1 MEASDFING
10 LFFLYLIG
18 IAVAFFIYR
27 ATQTVRKNNLATASL
42 LRLA

>member
-1 MEASDFING
+1 MRSVAMGGGQHGSSDFING

-27 ATQTVRKNNLATASL
+27 ATQTVRKK
-42 LRLA
+42 